1 MTTSKSDDFFHI
13 EKYLI
18 DTLVSFGGRQEVRS
32 SLVSKDLSIF
42 GKAVS
47 NNKPLKI
54 LNPRSEEKS
63 FLRNSIS
70 ASLLKGHENSRKR
83 GFSSGWSF
91 EIGKVFNDTQELLN
105 LGIIAREEEDGVRF
119 IKNLIE
125 NIAKKWNS
133 SVAYSDSDDKVFLD
147 SSTLSVNSDVF
158 KGVIGAI
165 QIEIGS
171 KKELVWLCELNL
183 NLHWP
188 MPKTKIINLPKHK
201 FAYRDL
207 NIKTSNHEETKKLTD
222 VIKELKIDMIQEIFL
237 FDIYKKK
244 QDWNLTWRLVIGDG
258 KKSYTDEEINK
269 AIEDFK
275 NEIRKNNI
283 VLS

>member
-1 MTTSKSDDFFHI
+1 M
-13 EKYLI
+13 
-18 DTLVSFGGRQEVRS
+18 
-32 SLVSKDLSIF
+32 
-42 GKAVS
+42 
-47 NNKPLKI
+47 
-54 LNPRSEEKS
+54 
-63 FLRNSIS
+63 
-70 ASLLKGHENSRKR
+70 
-83 GFSSGWSF
+83 
-91 EIGKVFNDTQELLN
+91 N